1 MFSEKI
7 YKRIQDMQTA
17 PKTFLERIKFI
28 GPSVIVTGS
37 VVGSGSIVM
46 TPLLGAAAGFLLLW
60 WLLLSMW
67 SKPIIQAEISRY
79 IVVTKKTFLEAFA
92 DMPGFKTT
100 IQGKTT
106 SWLVWFMFIGVI
118 PSIAGMGGLAGA
130 VAEAGNTMFP
140 ILSTE
145 AWVAI
150 SCLLT
155 WLLLYFGSYK
165 SLERTLLVMVI
176 FFSFMTLVIAI
187 AMQSTEYQVN
197 FDQISQGLSFSFPTE
212 YLPLALAVF
221 GFTGISYGE
230 IMAYTYWCL
239 EKGYAD
245 NTGNDIEETKHWIKT
260 MQTDVWV
267 TVFFITLGTLPF
279 FFLGAGV
286 LNNVPELQES
296 LATSSFWDVD
306 VISSLQN
313 MFSLVLGGWAK
324 WLFIILAFFVL
335 FSTLLSGTAAFTRTI
350 SDYLIS
356 MGLVKERT
364 DTRKKLIKLVA
375 FVIPFLS
382 GLFYFILPNPITL
395 LLIAGIWAAMGLPIV
410 NIGALYLVNKLEPAL
425 QPKVSTKVILW
436 ASLILQLCLAGL
448 IVYDIGLNF

>member
-1 MFSEKI
+1 
-7 YKRIQDMQTA
+7 MQTA

-140 ILSTE
+140 LLSTE

-176 FFSFMTLVIAI
+176 FFSLMTLVIAI

-267 TVFFITLGTLPF
+267 TVLFITVGTLPF

-356 MGLVKERT
+356 MGLVRERT

-425 QPKVSTKVILW
+425 QPKVITKVILW

>member
-1 MFSEKI
+1 M
-7 YKRIQDMQTA
+7 RTA
-17 PKTFLERIKFI
+17 PKTFKERLKFI

-79 IVVTKKTFLEAFA
+79 VVVTKKTFLEAFA

-130 VAEAGNTMFP
+130 VAEAGNAMFP
-140 ILSTE
+140 LLSTE
-145 AWVAI
+145 VWVFI
-150 SCLLT
+150 SCLIT
-155 WLLLYFGSYK
+155 WLLLYFGSYR
-165 SLERTLLVMVI
+165 SLERTLLAMVL
-176 FFSFMTLVIAI
+176 FFSFMTLIIAL

-197 FDQISQGLSFSFPTE
+197 LNQISEGLSFSFPTE
-212 YLPLALAVF
+212 HLPLALAVF

-239 EKGYAD
+239 EKGYAE
-245 NTGNDIEETKHWIKT
+245 NTGNDIEEKKHWIKT

-356 MGLVKERT
+356 MGLVKEKT
-364 DTRKKLIKLVA
+364 DTRTKLIKLIA

-425 QPKVSTKVILW
+425 RPKVSTKVILW
-436 ASLILQLCLAGL
+436 VSLVLQLSLAGL

>member
-1 MFSEKI
+1 
-7 YKRIQDMQTA
+7 MQKA

-140 ILSTE
+140 LLNTE
-145 AWVAI
+145 AWVVI

-187 AMQSTEYQVN
+187 AMQSTEYQVS

-286 LNNVPELQES
+286 LNNVPQLQES

-356 MGLVKERT
+356 MGLVREGT
-364 DTRKKLIKLVA
+364 NTRKKLIKLVA

-425 QPKVSTKVILW
+425 QPKVITKVILW
-436 ASLILQLCLAGL
+436 ASLILQLFLAGL

>member
-1 MFSEKI
+1 
-7 YKRIQDMQTA
+7 MQTA

-140 ILSTE
+140 LLSTE

-165 SLERTLLVMVI
+165 SLERTLLIMVI

-245 NTGNDIEETKHWIKT
+245 NTGNDIEETKHWIRT

-356 MGLVKERT
+356 MGLVRERT

-410 NIGALYLVNKLEPAL
+410 HIGALDLVNKLEPAL
-425 QPKVSTKVILW
+425 QPKVITKVILW

>member
-1 MFSEKI
+1 MHK
-7 YKRIQDMQTA
+7 A
-17 PKTFLERIKFI
+17 PKTFIERLKFI

-79 IVVTKKTFLEAFA
+79 VVVTKKTFLEAFA

-106 SWLVWFMFIGVI
+106 SWLVWFMFLGVI

-130 VAEAGNTMFP
+130 VAEAGNTMLP
-140 ILSTE
+140 LLSIE
-145 AWVAI
+145 GWVVV
-150 SCLLT
+150 SCLVT

-165 SLERTLLVMVI
+165 SLEKTLLVMVL
-176 FFSFMTLVIAI
+176 FFSFMTLIIAI
-187 AMQSTEYQVN
+187 SMQSTEYQVS
-197 FDQISQGLSFSFPTE
+197 FTQISQGLTFSFPTE

-239 EKGYAD
+239 EKGYA
-245 NTGNDIEETKHWIKT
+245 NNSGNDLEETKHWIRT

-356 MGLVKERT
+356 MGLVKEKI
-364 DTRKKLIKLVA
+364 DTRGKLIKLIA
-375 FVIPFLS
+375 FLIPFLS

-410 NIGALYLVNKLEPAL
+410 NIGALYLINKLDPVL
-425 QPKVSTKVILW
+425 QPKIGTIIILW
-436 ASLILQLCLAGL
+436 MSLVLQLFLAVL
-448 IVYDIGLNF
+448 IVYDISLNF

>member
-1 MFSEKI
+1 M
-7 YKRIQDMQTA
+7 RTA
-17 PKTFLERIKFI
+17 PKTFKERLKFI

-79 IVVTKKTFLEAFA
+79 VVVTKKTFLEAFA

-140 ILSTE
+140 LLSTE
-145 AWVAI
+145 VWVFI
-150 SCLLT
+150 SCLIT
-155 WLLLYFGSYK
+155 WLLLYFGSYR
-165 SLERTLLVMVI
+165 SLERTLLAMVL
-176 FFSFMTLVIAI
+176 FFSFMTLIIAL

-197 FDQISQGLSFSFPTE
+197 LNQISEGLSFSFPTE
-212 YLPLALAVF
+212 HLPLALAVF

-239 EKGYAD
+239 EKGYAE
-245 NTGNDIEETKHWIKT
+245 NTGNDIEEKKHWIKT

-313 MFSLVLGGWAK
+313 MFSLILGGWAK

-356 MGLVKERT
+356 MGLVKEKT
-364 DTRKKLIKLVA
+364 DTRTKLIKLIA

-425 QPKVSTKVILW
+425 RPKVSTKVILW
-436 ASLILQLCLAGL
+436 VSLVLQLSLAGL

>member
-1 MFSEKI
+1 
-7 YKRIQDMQTA
+7 
-17 PKTFLERIKFI
+17 
-28 GPSVIVTGS
+28 VVVTGS

-46 TPLLGAAAGFLLLW
+46 TPLLGAAAGFMLLW

-67 SKPIIQAEISRY
+67 SKPIIQAEIARY
-79 IVVTKKTFLEAFA
+79 IVVSKKTFLEAFA

-140 ILSTE
+140 LLTVEI
-145 AWVAI
+145 WVVI
-150 SCLLT
+150 SCLVT
-155 WLLLYFGSYK
+155 WMLLYFGSYK
-165 SLERTLLVMVI
+165 SLEKTLLVMVL
-176 FFSFMTLVIAI
+176 FFSFMTMIIAI
-187 AMQSTEYQVN
+187 AMQSTDYQVS
-197 FDQISQGLSFSFPTE
+197 FAQVSSGLSFSFPSE

-239 EKGYAD
+239 EKGYAE
-245 NTGNDIEETKHWIKT
+245 NSGNNVEETKHWIKT

-286 LNNVPELQES
+286 LYNIPELQQA
-296 LATSSFWDVD
+296 LATSSFWDID

-324 WLFIILAFFVL
+324 WLFIVLAFFVL

-356 MGLVKERT
+356 MGLVKEQAN
-364 DTRKKLIKLVA
+364 TRKKLIKLIA
-375 FVIPFLS
+375 FLIPFLS
-382 GLFYFILPNPITL
+382 GLFYFVLPNPFTL

-410 NIGALYLVNKLEPAL
+410 NIGALYLVNKLEPEL
-425 QPKVSTKVILW
+425 QPRFTTKFILW
-436 ASLILQLCLAGL
+436 ASLVLQLSMAVLIIDDILLA
-448 IVYDIGLNF
+448 F

>member
-1 MFSEKI
+1 
-7 YKRIQDMQTA
+7 MQKA
-17 PKTFLERIKFI
+17 PKTFIERLKFI

-79 IVVTKKTFLEAFA
+79 VVVTKKTFLEAFA

-106 SWLVWFMFIGVI
+106 SWLVWFMFLGVI

-130 VAEAGNTMFP
+130 VAEAGNTMLP
-140 ILSTE
+140 LLSIE
-145 AWVAI
+145 GWVVV

-165 SLERTLLVMVI
+165 SLEKTLLVMVL
-176 FFSFMTLVIAI
+176 FFSFMTLIIAI
-187 AMQSTEYQVN
+187 SMQSTEYQVS
-197 FDQISQGLSFSFPTE
+197 FTQISQGLTFSFPKE

-239 EKGYAD
+239 EKGYA
-245 NTGNDIEETKHWIKT
+245 NNSGNDLEETKHWIRT

-296 LATSSFWDVD
+296 LAISSFWDVD

-356 MGLVKERT
+356 MGLVKEKI
-364 DTRKKLIKLVA
+364 DTRGKLIKLIA
-375 FVIPFLS
+375 FLIPFLS

-410 NIGALYLVNKLEPAL
+410 NIGALYLINKLDPVL
-425 QPKVSTKVILW
+425 QPKIGTVIILW
-436 ASLILQLCLAGL
+436 MSLVLQLFLAVL
-448 IVYDIGLNF
+448 IVYDISLNF

>member
-1 MFSEKI
+1 MHK
-7 YKRIQDMQTA
+7 A
-17 PKTFLERIKFI
+17 PKTFIERLKFI

-79 IVVTKKTFLEAFA
+79 VVVTKKTFLEAFA

-106 SWLVWFMFIGVI
+106 SWLVWFMFLGVI

-130 VAEAGNTMFP
+130 VAEAGNTMLP
-140 ILSTE
+140 LLSIE
-145 AWVAI
+145 GWVVV

-165 SLERTLLVMVI
+165 SLEKTLLVMVL
-176 FFSFMTLVIAI
+176 FFSFMTLIIAI
-187 AMQSTEYQVN
+187 SMQSTEYQVS
-197 FDQISQGLSFSFPTE
+197 FTQISQGLTFSFPTE

-239 EKGYAD
+239 EKGYA
-245 NTGNDIEETKHWIKT
+245 NNSGNDLEETKHWIRT

-356 MGLVKERT
+356 MGLVKEKI
-364 DTRKKLIKLVA
+364 DTRRKLIKLIA
-375 FVIPFLS
+375 FLIPFLS

-410 NIGALYLVNKLEPAL
+410 NIGALYLINKLDPVL
-425 QPKVSTKVILW
+425 QPKIGTIIILW
-436 ASLILQLCLAGL
+436 MSLVLQLFLAVL
-448 IVYDIGLNF
+448 IVYDISLNF

>member
-1 MFSEKI
+1 
-7 YKRIQDMQTA
+7 MQTA
-17 PKTFLERIKFI
+17 PKTFKERLKFI

-79 IVVTKKTFLEAFA
+79 VVVTRKTFLEAFA

-140 ILSTE
+140 LLSTE
-145 AWVAI
+145 VWVFI
-150 SCLLT
+150 SCLIT
-155 WLLLYFGSYK
+155 WLLLYFGSYR
-165 SLERTLLVMVI
+165 SLEKTLLAMVL
-176 FFSFMTLVIAI
+176 FFSFMTLIIAL

-197 FDQISQGLSFSFPTE
+197 LNQISEGLSFSLPTE

-239 EKGYAD
+239 EKGYAED
-245 NTGNDIEETKHWIKT
+245 TDNDIEEKKHWIKT

-356 MGLVKERT
+356 MGLVKEKT
-364 DTRKKLIKLVA
+364 DTRTKLIKLIA

-425 QPKVSTKVILW
+425 RPKVSTKVILW
-436 ASLILQLCLAGL
+436 VSLVLQLSLAGL

>member
-1 MFSEKI
+1 
-7 YKRIQDMQTA
+7 MQEA
-17 PKTFLERIKFI
+17 PKTFLERLKFI
-28 GPSVIVTGS
+28 GPSVVVTGS

-46 TPLLGAAAGFLLLW
+46 TPLLGAAAGFMLLW

-67 SKPIIQAEISRY
+67 SKPIIQAEIARY
-79 IVVTKKTFLEAFA
+79 IVVSKKTFLEAFA

-140 ILSTE
+140 LLTVEI
-145 AWVAI
+145 WVVI
-150 SCLLT
+150 SCLVT
-155 WLLLYFGSYK
+155 WMLLYFGSYK
-165 SLERTLLVMVI
+165 SLEKTLLVMVL
-176 FFSFMTLVIAI
+176 FFSFMTMIIAV
-187 AMQSTEYQVN
+187 AMQSTDYQVSVA
-197 FDQISQGLSFSFPTE
+197 QVSSGLSFSFPSG

-239 EKGYAD
+239 EKGYAE
-245 NTGNDIEETKHWIKT
+245 NSGNNVEETKHWIKT

-286 LNNVPELQES
+286 LYNVPELQQA
-296 LATSSFWDVD
+296 LATSSFWDID

-324 WLFIILAFFVL
+324 WLFIVLAFFVL

-356 MGLVKERT
+356 MGLVKEQAN
-364 DTRKKLIKLVA
+364 TRKKLIKLIA
-375 FVIPFLS
+375 FLIPFLS
-382 GLFYFILPNPITL
+382 GLFYFVLPNPFTL

-410 NIGALYLVNKLEPAL
+410 NIGALYLVNKLEPEL
-425 QPKVSTKVILW
+425 QPKITTKFILW
-436 ASLILQLCLAGL
+436 ASLVLQLSMAVLIIDDILLA
-448 IVYDIGLNF
+448 F

>member
-1 MFSEKI
+1 
-7 YKRIQDMQTA
+7 MQEA
-17 PKTFLERIKFI
+17 PKTFLERLKFI
-28 GPSVIVTGS
+28 GPSVVVTGS

-46 TPLLGAAAGFLLLW
+46 TPLLGAAAGFMLLW

-67 SKPIIQAEISRY
+67 SKPIIQAEIARY
-79 IVVTKKTFLEAFA
+79 IVVSKKTFLEAFA

-140 ILSTE
+140 LLTVEI
-145 AWVAI
+145 WVVI
-150 SCLLT
+150 SCLVT
-155 WLLLYFGSYK
+155 WMLLYFGSYK
-165 SLERTLLVMVI
+165 SLEKTLLVMVL
-176 FFSFMTLVIAI
+176 FFSFMTMIIAI
-187 AMQSTEYQVN
+187 AMQSTDYQVSAA
-197 FDQISQGLSFSFPTE
+197 QVASGLSFSFPSG

-239 EKGYAD
+239 EKGYAE
-245 NTGNDIEETKHWIKT
+245 NSGNNVEETKHWIKT

-286 LNNVPELQES
+286 LYNIPELQQA
-296 LATSSFWDVD
+296 LATSSFWDID

-324 WLFIILAFFVL
+324 WLFIVLAFFVL

-356 MGLVKERT
+356 MGLVKEQAN
-364 DTRKKLIKLVA
+364 TRKKLIKLIA
-375 FVIPFLS
+375 FLIPFLS
-382 GLFYFILPNPITL
+382 GLFYFVLPNPFTL

-410 NIGALYLVNKLEPAL
+410 NIGALYLVNKLEPEL
-425 QPKVSTKVILW
+425 QPKITTKFILW
-436 ASLILQLCLAGL
+436 ASLVLQLSMAVLIIDDILLA
-448 IVYDIGLNF
+448 F

>member
-1 MFSEKI
+1 
-7 YKRIQDMQTA
+7 MQTA
-17 PKTFLERIKFI
+17 PKTFKERLKFI

-79 IVVTKKTFLEAFA
+79 VVVTKKTFLEAFA
-92 DMPGFKTT
+92 DMPGLKTT

-140 ILSTE
+140 LLSTE
-145 AWVAI
+145 VWVFI
-150 SCLLT
+150 SCLIT
-155 WLLLYFGSYK
+155 WLLLYFGSYR
-165 SLERTLLVMVI
+165 SLERTLLAMVL
-176 FFSFMTLVIAI
+176 FFSFMTLIIAL

-197 FDQISQGLSFSFPTE
+197 LNQISEGLSFSLPTE

-239 EKGYAD
+239 EKGYAE
-245 NTGNDIEETKHWIKT
+245 NTGNDIEEKKHWIKT

-356 MGLVKERT
+356 MGLVREKT
-364 DTRKKLIKLVA
+364 DTRTKLIKLIA

-436 ASLILQLCLAGL
+436 VSLVLQLSLAGL

>member
-1 MFSEKI
+1 M
-7 YKRIQDMQTA
+7 
-17 PKTFLERIKFI
+17 
-28 GPSVIVTGS
+28 VVTGS

-46 TPLLGAAAGFLLLW
+46 TPLLGAAAGFMLLW

-67 SKPIIQAEISRY
+67 SKPIIQAEIARY
-79 IVVTKKTFLEAFA
+79 VVVTKKTFLEAFA

-140 ILSTE
+140 FLTVEI
-145 AWVAI
+145 WVVI
-150 SCLLT
+150 SCLVT
-155 WLLLYFGSYK
+155 WTLLYFGSYK
-165 SLERTLLVMVI
+165 SLEKTLLVMVL
-176 FFSFMTLVIAI
+176 FFSFMTMVIAI
-187 AMQSTEYQVN
+187 AMQSTDYQVSAV
-197 FDQISQGLSFSFPTE
+197 QVSSGLSFSFPSG

-239 EKGYAD
+239 EKGYAE
-245 NTGNDIEETKHWIKT
+245 NSGNNVEETKHWIKT

-286 LNNVPELQES
+286 LYNIPELQQS
-296 LATSSFWDVD
+296 LATSSFWDID

-324 WLFIILAFFVL
+324 WLFIVLAFFVL

-356 MGLVKERT
+356 MGLVKEQA
-364 DTRKKLIKLVA
+364 DTRKKLIKLIA

-382 GLFYFILPNPITL
+382 GLFYFVLPNPFTL

-410 NIGALYLVNKLEPAL
+410 NIGALYLVNKLEPEL
-425 QPKVSTKVILW
+425 QPKVTTKLILW
-436 ASLILQLCLAGL
+436 GSLVLQLSMAVLIIDDILLA
-448 IVYDIGLNF
+448 F

>member
-1 MFSEKI
+1 
-7 YKRIQDMQTA
+7 MQEA
-17 PKTFLERIKFI
+17 PKTFLERLKFI
-28 GPSVIVTGS
+28 GPSVVVTGS

-67 SKPIIQAEISRY
+67 SKPIIQAEIARY
-79 IVVTKKTFLEAFA
+79 IVVSKKTFLEAFA

-140 ILSTE
+140 FLTVEI
-145 AWVAI
+145 WVVI
-150 SCLLT
+150 SCLVT
-155 WLLLYFGSYK
+155 WMLLYFGSYK
-165 SLERTLLVMVI
+165 SLEKTLLVMVL
-176 FFSFMTLVIAI
+176 FFSFMTMIIAI
-187 AMQSTEYQVN
+187 AMQSTDYQVSIA
-197 FDQISQGLSFSFPTE
+197 QVSSGLSFSFPSG

-239 EKGYAD
+239 EKGYAE
-245 NTGNDIEETKHWIKT
+245 NSGNNVEETKHWIKT

-286 LNNVPELQES
+286 LYNIPELQQA
-296 LATSSFWDVD
+296 LATSSFWDID

-324 WLFIILAFFVL
+324 WLFIVLAFFVL

-356 MGLVKERT
+356 MGLVKEQAN
-364 DTRKKLIKLVA
+364 TRKKLIKLIA
-375 FVIPFLS
+375 FLIPFLS
-382 GLFYFILPNPITL
+382 GLFYFVLPNPFTL

-410 NIGALYLVNKLEPAL
+410 NIGALYLVNKLEPEL
-425 QPKVSTKVILW
+425 QPKITTKFILW
-436 ASLILQLCLAGL
+436 ASLVLQLSMAVLIIDDILLA
-448 IVYDIGLNF
+448 F

>member
-1 MFSEKI
+1 
-7 YKRIQDMQTA
+7 MQTA

-130 VAEAGNTMFP
+130 VAEAGNTVFP
-140 ILSTE
+140 LLSTE

-165 SLERTLLVMVI
+165 SLERTLLIMVI

-245 NTGNDIEETKHWIKT
+245 NTGNDIEETKHWIRT

-356 MGLVKERT
+356 MGLVRERT

-425 QPKVSTKVILW
+425 QPKVITKVILW

>member
-1 MFSEKI
+1 
-7 YKRIQDMQTA
+7 MQTA

-140 ILSTE
+140 LLSTE

-165 SLERTLLVMVI
+165 SLERTLLIMVI
-176 FFSFMTLVIAI
+176 FFSFITLVIAI

-245 NTGNDIEETKHWIKT
+245 NTGNDIEETKHWIRT

-356 MGLVKERT
+356 MGLVREGT
-364 DTRKKLIKLVA
+364 NTRKKLIKLVA

-425 QPKVSTKVILW
+425 QPKVITKVILW

>member
-1 MFSEKI
+1 
-7 YKRIQDMQTA
+7 MQEA
-17 PKTFLERIKFI
+17 PKTFLERLKFI
-28 GPSVIVTGS
+28 GPSVVVTGS

-46 TPLLGAAAGFLLLW
+46 TPLLGAAAGFMLLW

-67 SKPIIQAEISRY
+67 SKPIIQAEIARY
-79 IVVTKKTFLEAFA
+79 IVVSKKTFLEAFA

-140 ILSTE
+140 FLTVEI
-145 AWVAI
+145 WVVI
-150 SCLLT
+150 SCLVT
-155 WLLLYFGSYK
+155 WILLYFGSYK
-165 SLERTLLVMVI
+165 SLEKTLLVMVL
-176 FFSFMTLVIAI
+176 FFSFMTMIIAI
-187 AMQSTEYQVN
+187 AMQSTDYQVSAA
-197 FDQISQGLSFSFPTE
+197 QVSSGLSFSFPSG

-239 EKGYAD
+239 EKGYAE
-245 NTGNDIEETKHWIKT
+245 NSGNNVEETKHWIKT

-286 LNNVPELQES
+286 LYNIPELQQA
-296 LATSSFWDVD
+296 LATSSFWDID

-356 MGLVKERT
+356 MGLVKEQAN
-364 DTRKKLIKLVA
+364 TRKKLIKLIA
-375 FVIPFLS
+375 FLIPFLS
-382 GLFYFILPNPITL
+382 GLFYFVLPNPFTL

-410 NIGALYLVNKLEPAL
+410 NIGALYLVNKLEPEL
-425 QPKVSTKVILW
+425 QPRFTTKFILW
-436 ASLILQLCLAGL
+436 ASLVLQLSMAVLIIDDILLA
-448 IVYDIGLNF
+448 F

>member
-1 MFSEKI
+1 
-7 YKRIQDMQTA
+7 MQTA
-17 PKTFLERIKFI
+17 PKTFKERLKFI

-79 IVVTKKTFLEAFA
+79 VVVTKKTFLEAFA

-140 ILSTE
+140 LLSTE
-145 AWVAI
+145 VWVFI
-150 SCLLT
+150 SCLIT
-155 WLLLYFGSYK
+155 WLLLYFGSYR
-165 SLERTLLVMVI
+165 SLEKTLLAMVL
-176 FFSFMTLVIAI
+176 FFSFMTLIIAL

-197 FDQISQGLSFSFPTE
+197 LNQISEGLSFSLPTE

-239 EKGYAD
+239 EKGYAE
-245 NTGNDIEETKHWIKT
+245 NTGNDIEEKKHWIKT

-356 MGLVKERT
+356 MGLVREKT
-364 DTRKKLIKLVA
+364 DTRTKLIKLIA

-436 ASLILQLCLAGL
+436 VSLVLQLSLAGL

>member
-1 MFSEKI
+1 
-7 YKRIQDMQTA
+7 MQEA
-17 PKTFLERIKFI
+17 PKTFLERLKFI
-28 GPSVIVTGS
+28 GPSVVVTGS

-46 TPLLGAAAGFLLLW
+46 TPLLGAAAGFMLLW

-67 SKPIIQAEISRY
+67 SKPIIQAEIARY
-79 IVVTKKTFLEAFA
+79 IVVSKKTFLEAFA

-140 ILSTE
+140 FLTVEI
-145 AWVAI
+145 WVVI
-150 SCLLT
+150 SCLVT
-155 WLLLYFGSYK
+155 WMLLYFGSYK
-165 SLERTLLVMVI
+165 SLEKTLLVMVL
-176 FFSFMTLVIAI
+176 FFSFMTMIIAI
-187 AMQSTEYQVN
+187 AMQSTDYQVSVA
-197 FDQISQGLSFSFPTE
+197 QVSSGLSFSFPTG

-239 EKGYAD
+239 EKGYAE
-245 NTGNDIEETKHWIKT
+245 NSGNNVEETKHWIKT

-286 LNNVPELQES
+286 LYNIPELQQA
-296 LATSSFWDVD
+296 LATSSFWDID

-356 MGLVKERT
+356 MGLVKEQAN
-364 DTRKKLIKLVA
+364 TRKKLIKLIA
-375 FVIPFLS
+375 FLIPFLS
-382 GLFYFILPNPITL
+382 GLFYFVLPNPFTL

-410 NIGALYLVNKLEPAL
+410 NIGALYLVNKLEPEL
-425 QPKVSTKVILW
+425 QPKITTKFILW
-436 ASLILQLCLAGL
+436 ASLVLQLSMAVLIIDDILLA
-448 IVYDIGLNF
+448 F

>member
-1 MFSEKI
+1 
-7 YKRIQDMQTA
+7 MQEA
-17 PKTFLERIKFI
+17 PKTFLERLKFI
-28 GPSVIVTGS
+28 GPSVVVTGS

-46 TPLLGAAAGFLLLW
+46 TPLLGAAAGFMLLW

-67 SKPIIQAEISRY
+67 SKPIIQAEIARY

-140 ILSTE
+140 FLTVEI
-145 AWVAI
+145 WVVI
-150 SCLLT
+150 SCLVT
-155 WLLLYFGSYK
+155 WILLYFGSYK
-165 SLERTLLVMVI
+165 SLEKTLLVMVL
-176 FFSFMTLVIAI
+176 FFSFMTMIIAI
-187 AMQSTEYQVN
+187 AMQSTDYQVSAA
-197 FDQISQGLSFSFPTE
+197 QVASGLSFSFPSG

-239 EKGYAD
+239 EKGYAE
-245 NTGNDIEETKHWIKT
+245 NSGNNVEETKHWIKT

-286 LNNVPELQES
+286 LYNIPELQQA
-296 LATSSFWDVD
+296 LATSSFWDID

-356 MGLVKERT
+356 MGLVKEQAN
-364 DTRKKLIKLVA
+364 TRKKLIKLIA
-375 FVIPFLS
+375 FLIPFLS
-382 GLFYFILPNPITL
+382 GLFYFVLPNPFTL

-410 NIGALYLVNKLEPAL
+410 NIGALYLVNKLEPEL
-425 QPKVSTKVILW
+425 QPKITTKFILW
-436 ASLILQLCLAGL
+436 ASLVLQLSMAVLIIDDILLA
-448 IVYDIGLNF
+448 F

>member
-1 MFSEKI
+1 
-7 YKRIQDMQTA
+7 MQEA
-17 PKTFLERIKFI
+17 PKTFLERLKFI
-28 GPSVIVTGS
+28 GPSVVVTGS

-46 TPLLGAAAGFLLLW
+46 TPLLGAAAGFMLLW

-67 SKPIIQAEISRY
+67 SKPIIQAEIARY
-79 IVVTKKTFLEAFA
+79 IVVSKKTFLEAFA

-140 ILSTE
+140 FLTVEI
-145 AWVAI
+145 WVVI
-150 SCLLT
+150 SCLVT
-155 WLLLYFGSYK
+155 WMLLYFGSYK
-165 SLERTLLVMVI
+165 SLEKTLLVMVM
-176 FFSFMTLVIAI
+176 FFSFMTMIIAI
-187 AMQSTEYQVN
+187 AMQSTDYQVSVA
-197 FDQISQGLSFSFPTE
+197 QVSSGLSFSFPSG

-239 EKGYAD
+239 EKGYAE
-245 NTGNDIEETKHWIKT
+245 NSGNNVEETKHWIKT

-286 LNNVPELQES
+286 LYNIPELQQA
-296 LATSSFWDVD
+296 LATSSFWDID

-324 WLFIILAFFVL
+324 WLFIVLAFFVL

-356 MGLVKERT
+356 MGLVKEQAN
-364 DTRKKLIKLVA
+364 TRKKLIKLIA
-375 FVIPFLS
+375 FLIPFLS
-382 GLFYFILPNPITL
+382 GLFYFVLPNPFTL

-410 NIGALYLVNKLEPAL
+410 NIGALYLVNKLEPEL
-425 QPKVSTKVILW
+425 QPKITTKFILW
-436 ASLILQLCLAGL
+436 ASLVLQLSMAVLIIDDILLA
-448 IVYDIGLNF
+448 F

>member
-1 MFSEKI
+1 
-7 YKRIQDMQTA
+7 MQEA
-17 PKTFLERIKFI
+17 PKTFLERLKFI
-28 GPSVIVTGS
+28 GPSVVVTGS

-46 TPLLGAAAGFLLLW
+46 TPLLGAAAGFMLLW

-67 SKPIIQAEISRY
+67 SKPIIQAEIARY
-79 IVVTKKTFLEAFA
+79 IVVSKKTFLEAFA

-140 ILSTE
+140 FLTVEI
-145 AWVAI
+145 WVVI
-150 SCLLT
+150 SCLVT
-155 WLLLYFGSYK
+155 WMLLYFGSYK
-165 SLERTLLVMVI
+165 SLEKTLLVMVL
-176 FFSFMTLVIAI
+176 FFSFMTMIIAI
-187 AMQSTEYQVN
+187 AMQSTDYQVSVA
-197 FDQISQGLSFSFPTE
+197 QVASGLSFSFPSG

-239 EKGYAD
+239 EKGYAE
-245 NTGNDIEETKHWIKT
+245 NSGNNVEETKHWIKT

-286 LNNVPELQES
+286 LYNVPELQQA
-296 LATSSFWDVD
+296 LATSSFWDID

-324 WLFIILAFFVL
+324 WLFIVLAFFVL

-356 MGLVKERT
+356 MGLVKEQAN
-364 DTRKKLIKLVA
+364 TRKKLIKLIA
-375 FVIPFLS
+375 FLIPFLS
-382 GLFYFILPNPITL
+382 GLFYFVLPNPFTL

-410 NIGALYLVNKLEPAL
+410 NIGALYLVNKLEPEL
-425 QPKVSTKVILW
+425 QPKITTKFILW
-436 ASLILQLCLAGL
+436 ASLVLQLSMAVLIIDDILLA
-448 IVYDIGLNF
+448 F

>member
-1 MFSEKI
+1 
-7 YKRIQDMQTA
+7 MQEA
-17 PKTFLERIKFI
+17 PKTFLERLKFI
-28 GPSVIVTGS
+28 GPSVVVTGS

-46 TPLLGAAAGFLLLW
+46 TPLLGAAAGFMLLW

-67 SKPIIQAEISRY
+67 SKPIIQAEIARY
-79 IVVTKKTFLEAFA
+79 IVVSKKTFLEAFA

-140 ILSTE
+140 LLTVEI
-145 AWVAI
+145 WVVI
-150 SCLLT
+150 SCLVT
-155 WLLLYFGSYK
+155 WMLLYFGSYK
-165 SLERTLLVMVI
+165 SLEKTLLVMVL
-176 FFSFMTLVIAI
+176 FFSFMTMIIAI
-187 AMQSTEYQVN
+187 AMQSTDYQVSVA
-197 FDQISQGLSFSFPTE
+197 QVSSGLSFSFPSG

-239 EKGYAD
+239 EKGYAE
-245 NTGNDIEETKHWIKT
+245 NSGNNVEETKHWIKT

-286 LNNVPELQES
+286 LYNVPELQQT
-296 LATSSFWDVD
+296 LATSSFWDID

-324 WLFIILAFFVL
+324 WLFIVLAFFVL

-356 MGLVKERT
+356 MGLVKEQAN
-364 DTRKKLIKLVA
+364 TRKKLIKLIA
-375 FVIPFLS
+375 FLIPFLS
-382 GLFYFILPNPITL
+382 GLFYFVLPNPFTL

-410 NIGALYLVNKLEPAL
+410 NIGALYLVNKLEPEL
-425 QPKVSTKVILW
+425 QPKITTKFILW
-436 ASLILQLCLAGL
+436 ASLVLQLSMAVLIIDDILLA
-448 IVYDIGLNF
+448 F

>member
-1 MFSEKI
+1 
-7 YKRIQDMQTA
+7 MQTA
-17 PKTFLERIKFI
+17 PKTFKERLKFI

-79 IVVTKKTFLEAFA
+79 VVVTKKTFLEAFA

-140 ILSTE
+140 LLSTE
-145 AWVAI
+145 VWVFI
-150 SCLLT
+150 SCLIT
-155 WLLLYFGSYK
+155 WLLLYFGSYR
-165 SLERTLLVMVI
+165 SLERTLLAMVL
-176 FFSFMTLVIAI
+176 FFSFMTLIIAL

-197 FDQISQGLSFSFPTE
+197 FNQISEGLSFSLPTE

-239 EKGYAD
+239 EKGYAE
-245 NTGNDIEETKHWIKT
+245 NTGNDIEEKKHWIKT

-356 MGLVKERT
+356 MGLVREKT
-364 DTRKKLIKLVA
+364 DTRTKLIKLIA

-436 ASLILQLCLAGL
+436 VSLVLQLSLAGL
-448 IVYDIGLNF
+448 IVYDISLNF

>member
-1 MFSEKI
+1 
-7 YKRIQDMQTA
+7 MQKA

-140 ILSTE
+140 LLSTE

-356 MGLVKERT
+356 MGLVREGT
-364 DTRKKLIKLVA
+364 NTRKKLIKLVA

>member
-1 MFSEKI
+1 
-7 YKRIQDMQTA
+7 MQTA
-17 PKTFLERIKFI
+17 PKTFKERLKFI

-79 IVVTKKTFLEAFA
+79 VVVTRKTFLEAFA

-140 ILSTE
+140 LLSTE
-145 AWVAI
+145 VWVFI
-150 SCLLT
+150 SCLIT
-155 WLLLYFGSYK
+155 WLLLYFGSYR
-165 SLERTLLVMVI
+165 SLEKTLLAMVL
-176 FFSFMTLVIAI
+176 FFSFMTLIIALS
-187 AMQSTEYQVN
+187 MQSTEYQVN
-197 FDQISQGLSFSFPTE
+197 LNQISEGLSFSLPTE

-239 EKGYAD
+239 EKGYAED
-245 NTGNDIEETKHWIKT
+245 TDNDIEEKKHWIKT

-356 MGLVKERT
+356 MGLVREKT
-364 DTRKKLIKLVA
+364 DTRTKLIKLIA

-395 LLIAGIWAAMGLPIV
+395 LLIAGIWAAIGLPLV

-436 ASLILQLCLAGL
+436 VSLVLQLSLAGL